1 MRLIVLLVLTVFLM
15 GFHLIST
22 RYHARDLYVQIEQLR
37 GQAQDLDAQWRRL
50 QLERAGL
57 TRNARID
64 ELARENFSMTP
75 AGPEYTIYIP
85 AGHSSANAGLIGSAQ
100 ATDNAVASQT
110 AAQGGQP

>member
-1 MRLIVLLVLTVFLM
+1 MRLIVLLVLAVFLM
-15 GFHLIST
+15 GFHLITT

-64 ELARENFSMTP
+64 ELARENFSMAP
-75 AGPEYTIYIP
+75 AGPEYTIYLP
-85 AGHSSANAGLIGSAQ
+85 AGSSSVDAEITDPAQ
-100 ATDNAVASQT
+100 AAHKEAASQT
-110 AAQGGQP
+110 TAQGGQP